1 MENIDLIQRW
11 RKLFENAEIN
21 KVESIYKNILDGY
34 SESHRHYHTIDHVKA
49 CLCHLDSVENVA
61 NRRDVEIALWF
72 HDVIYDSF
80 KKDNEERSAVFAGS
94 ELTVLGESKQ
104 TIDSVKHLVIL
115 TKHPSNPKELHEKY
129 LIDIDLSILGSNK
142 DAYDR
147 YEHWIRKEYSKVPS
161 ILYKRG
167 RKKVLRSFLDQP
179 KIYSTELFSKK
190 YEANARKNLKNALYH
205 L

>member
-21 KVESIYKNILDGY
+21 KVESIYNDILEGY
-34 SESHRHYHTIDHVKA
+34 SESHRYYHTIDHVKA
-49 CLCHLDSVENVA
+49 CLRHLDSVENVA

-80 KKDNEERSAVFAGS
+80 KKDNEEQSAIFADS
-94 ELTVLGESKQ
+94 ALNVLGESKQ
-104 TIDSVKHLVIL
+104 IIDSVKHLVIL
-115 TKHPSNPKELHEKY
+115 TKHPSDPKELHEKY
-129 LIDIDLSILGSNK
+129 LIDIDLSILGSSE
-142 DAYDR
+142 DV
-147 YEHWIRKEYSKVPS
+147 YEGYERWIRKEYSNVPA
-161 ILYKRG
+161 ILYRRG

-179 KIYSTELFSKK
+179 KIYTTELFYEK
-190 YEANARKNLKNALYH
+190 YEANARKNLESALCR

>member
-21 KVESIYKNILDGY
+21 KVESIYNDILEGY
-34 SESHRHYHTIDHVKA
+34 SESHRYYHTIDHVKA
-49 CLCHLDSVENVA
+49 CLRHLDSVENVA

-80 KKDNEERSAVFAGS
+80 KKDNEEQSAIFADS
-94 ELTVLGESKQ
+94 ALNVLGESKQ
-104 TIDSVKHLVIL
+104 IIDSVKHLVIL
-115 TKHPSNPKELHEKY
+115 TKHPSDPKELHEKY
-129 LIDIDLSILGSNK
+129 LIDIDLSILGSSK
-142 DAYDR
+142 DVYDS

-161 ILYKRG
+161 ILYRRG
-167 RKKVLRSFLDQP
+167 RKKVLRSFLDQT
-179 KIYSTELFSKK
+179 KIYSTDFFRKK
-190 YEANARKNLKNALYH
+190 HEANARRNMENALYR